1 MPHSAKTGK
10 RNNQKQQNN
19 KGMDSVF
26 TPPII
31 SNTVDILSQTRQLLD
46 NNSLTVN
53 PNGVQNTAI
62 NSNSL
67 QAMNNV
73 NVNNTN
79 MATCTMNSQ
88 YQQVQSGVTPQTIGQ
103 SNSNGTRVS
112 VENQGSQTFQ
122 SLPQGHSSSA
132 IYQTTPNVSQEY
144 YSAGMDHGPIVPPV
158 TTMISNMLLS
168 LEQKLGQ
175 KLLDIENHLQTQN
188 RRWENVESQ
197 LQNQYSRM
205 ITIEQQVSQMN
216 IMKQNLSKTQTQV
229 LQIDQQVTELK
240 AKVGDYDKSINNYSE
255 LCDDIVTS
263 TSENDSKLS
272 YLLKKV
278 ESLEANQARTD
289 DRLVDLQWRSMRE
302 NLIFTG
308 IPEPYLPEGEYEN
321 VEGTLRQFLRDEMDI
336 DRQIAFDR
344 VHRLGRYDMYK
355 KYPRPIIAKFERYRD
370 KEAVRKAAPQSLFG
384 KRYGV
389 REQFPPEIEEKRK
402 VLYPEAKKARG
413 NKNNVVRLVRDKL
426 FVNGREVKVD
436 SQAKG
441 SQQQRLTQNHTQT
454 FLNTNRSENL
464 QRERIRYEPNMQS
477 RTVYAS
483 SRGRTNMYNNRNRGK
498 QNTDQTWSG
507 TLRTGILMK
516 NSFDPL
522 MRDDS
527 ENSISGGGFVN
538 DRKSVKK
545 KATSPLDRDI
555 SFKKQKDKANDTISV
570 QSESDSSSQMDTEAQ
585 YSDEKAFCT
594 TNQGTIVTSSVR
606 FNVSPVVTE
615 DIDKQQQI
623 SYGTTVGSEPRSN
636 DNVQNTQFASQSS
649 KKTPEKVSQLISRSD
664 SFSESVSLPTEK
676 NNHLSET
683 SSVQMPVFTES
694 SSMLYYGP
702 AVNSP
707 PLGNVNIIPN
717 TQLSTGSNDSLRCNE
732 GLNENS

>member
-1 MPHSAKTGK
+1 MPHSSKAGRK
-10 RNNQKQQNN
+10 NNQKQQNN
-19 KGMDSVF
+19 RGMESVF

-31 SNTVDILSQTRQLLD
+31 SDTVDILSQTRQLLD
-46 NNSLTVN
+46 NNSLTMN
-53 PNGVQNTAI
+53 PNGVQNTVL
-62 NSNSL
+62 NSNSM
-67 QAMNNV
+67 QPMNNV
-73 NVNNTN
+73 NVDNTN
-79 MATCTMNSQ
+79 MATCTMNPQ
-88 YQQVQSGVTPQTIGQ
+88 YQQVQSGVSPQNIGHRNRNAQ
-103 SNSNGTRVS
+103 RVS
-112 VENQGSQTFQ
+112 VDNQGSQTFQ
-122 SLPQGHSSSA
+122 SLPQGQNNSA
-132 IYQTTPNVSQEY
+132 IYQAVPNVSQEH
-144 YSAGMDHGPIVPPV
+144 YSAGMDRGPVVPPV

-175 KLLDIENHLQTQN
+175 KLLNIENHLQTQN
-188 RRWENVESQ
+188 KRWENVESQ
-197 LQNQYSRM
+197 LQNQNTRM
-205 ITIEQQVSQMN
+205 IAIEQQVSQMN
-216 IMKQNLSKTQTQV
+216 ILKQNLSETQTHV
-229 LQIDQQVTELK
+229 LQIDQQMTELK

-263 TSENDSKLS
+263 TSETDSKLS

-278 ESLEANQARTD
+278 ESLEASQAKTD

-308 IPEPYLPEGEYEN
+308 IPEPYLPEGEFEN

-336 DRQIAFDR
+336 DRDIAFDR

-441 SQQQRLTQNHTQT
+441 SEHQRLTQNHTQT
-454 FLNTNRSENL
+454 FFNINRSENL
-464 QRERIRYEPNMQS
+464 QRERTRYEPNMQS

-483 SRGRTNMYNNRNRGK
+483 SRGKPNQYNTRDRGK
-498 QNTDQTWSG
+498 QNADRTWSG
-507 TLRTGILMK
+507 TVRTGIPVK

-522 MRDDS
+522 MGDDS
-527 ENSISGGGFVN
+527 ENSICGGGFVN

-555 SFKKQKDKANDTISV
+555 SFKKQKDRANDTISV
-570 QSESDSSSQMDTEAQ
+570 HSESDSSSQMDTEAQ
-585 YSDEKAFCT
+585 YSDEKVLCT
-594 TNQGTIVTSSVR
+594 KGKETTVTSSVR
-606 FNVSPVVTE
+606 FTVSPLVTE
-615 DIDKQQQI
+615 DTDKQQQI
-623 SYGTTVGSEPRSN
+623 STGTTVGSEPRN
-636 DNVQNTQFASQSS
+636 NENVQNSQDVSQSC
-649 KKTPEKVSQLISRSD
+649 KTTPGNVSQLSKSD
-664 SFSESVSLPTEK
+664 NFCESVSSPTVK
-676 NNHLSET
+676 NDRSSE
-683 SSVQMPVFTES
+683 SASIQMPVFTES
-694 SSMLYYGP
+694 SSILYYGP

-717 TQLSTGSNDSLRCNE
+717 TQLSAGSNDSLRCND